1 MRLGWRNVSAV
12 KARLTQQNCKN
23 YESKVMRNAIPCEDP
38 QCPLQIE
45 AFLLYS
51 NMDIHSTIC
60 NLQPPASKMLSYT
73 DAKQHQKCVLC
84 QLSPKMKK

>member
-38 QCPLQIE
+38 QCSLQTE

-51 NMDIHSTIC
+51 NRDIHSTIC
-60 NLQPPASKMLSYT
+60 NLQPPEV
-73 DAKQHQKCVLC
+73 KCSVILMPN
-84 QLSPKMKK
+84 STKSAFYAN